1 MVQWGMRW
9 AAVAAAMTSVALSTS
24 VAHAGAWTP
33 VDTGLVDSSRPGV
46 SVRKG
51 ATSIVWT
58 TPDGELASRTVT
70 AKGRLGPTRVQQR
83 GWSFLTPDPVRVGSD
98 WIAAG
103 TRALPGSPLYWPGA
117 AFATDGQT
125 LESLTDDFA
134 YLSQG
139 QDALR
144 RDGSLLYAYTDGGAT
159 VQVASPG
166 RPPVLITR
174 GTAFEPALA
183 SDGEVTHLGWYSQ
196 GEGVVL
202 AQLGEAAVSPPVVVP
217 GSAYLVPTQRVA
229 LEVRDGQ
236 PWTAFPSAA
245 KRIQVWNPQRTSPV
259 EIATREP
266 VVAVDLAVAGS
277 RLWLAYAT
285 TKQVCV
291 QRSAA
296 NAVVFG
302 AATCRTGAASAVT
315 LAAGEYADVVA
326 TVAPKAL
333 HTRLFPSVSVT
344 TRPRAGLVAV
354 RDAGRPLAKARV
366 SVGKQ
371 KARTDARG
379 RARLQPWPKK
389 QTVQVNAEGYER
401 WSSR

>member
-9 AAVAAAMTSVALSTS
+9 AAVAVATTSLALSTS
-24 VAHAGAWTP
+24 VAHAGTWTP
-33 VDTGLVDSSRPGV
+33 VDTGLVDTSRPGV
-46 SVRKG
+46 SLRKG
-51 ATSIVWT
+51 TTFIVWT
-58 TPDGELASRTVT
+58 TPDGELASRTVS
-70 AKGRLGPTRVQQR
+70 AKGRLGATRVQQR
-83 GWSFLTPDPVRVGSD
+83 GFSFLSADPVRVGSD

-103 TRALPGSPLYWPGA
+103 TRALPGSSLYWAGA
-117 AFATDGQT
+117 AFATDGTT
-125 LESLTDDFA
+125 LEPLTDDFA

-144 RDGSLLYAYTDGGAT
+144 LDGRLLYAYTDGGAT

-166 RPPVLITR
+166 SPPVRITR

-196 GEGVVL
+196 GEGLVL
-202 AQLGEAAVSPPVVVP
+202 VDLEESVVSPQVVVP
-217 GSAYLVPTQRVA
+217 GSAYLAPNQRVA
-229 LEVRDGQ
+229 LAVRGGQ

-245 KRIQVWNPQRTSPV
+245 KRIRVWTPQTTSPV
-259 EIATREP
+259 EVATSEP
-266 VVAVDLAVAGS
+266 VVAVDLAVAGP

-285 TKQVCV
+285 TQQVCV

-302 AATCRTGAASAVT
+302 APTCRPAAASAVT

-333 HTRLFPSVSVT
+333 HARLFPSVSVR
-344 TRPRAGLVAV
+344 TRPRAGTVVV

-366 SVGKQ
+366 SVGTQ
-371 KARTDARG
+371 KARTDAKG
-379 RARLQPWPKK
+379 RARLRPWPKK
-389 QTVQVNAEGYER
+389 QTVQVNAAGYER